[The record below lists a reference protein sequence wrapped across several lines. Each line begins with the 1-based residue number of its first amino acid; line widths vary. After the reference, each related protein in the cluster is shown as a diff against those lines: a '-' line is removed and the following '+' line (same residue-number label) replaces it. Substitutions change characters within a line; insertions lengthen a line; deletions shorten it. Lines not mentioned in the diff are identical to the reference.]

1 MIYFFVNIF
10 KINSYSYIFFC
21 LTCRDGDVPHP
32 AIGNS
37 RWMPVGRRNLQHE
50 IMLEAVENQS
60 PDVVIVDE
68 ISNQDEVHAA
78 QTIAQRGIMLIATV
92 HGNTLA
98 ELIRDRERG
107 ALVGGCSTVT
117 LSGKEADRR
126 SDKSKQVLKR
136 SKEPVF
142 QAALELHSR
151 SSWIFHDN
159 IKDSV
164 DSYLEKEP
172 LSVVR
177 LCPGKALQ
185 CSALPE
191 EGRFE
196 YCDECNEQSICM
208 NHQLGTSSSNPF
220 GKENNNN
227 SVQNNSNM
235 PFAATKSRNRNR
247 RRRKGNGNSQQYT
260 M

>member
-1 MIYFFVNIF
+1 M
-10 KINSYSYIFFC
+10 
-21 LTCRDGDVPHP
+21 PHP

-98 ELIRDRERG
+98 ELIRDRERS

-117 LSGKEADRR
+117 LSGREADRR

-136 SKEPVF
+136 NREPVF

-151 SSWIFHDN
+151 ESWIFHEN

-172 LSVVR
+172 LPVVR
-177 LCPGKALQ
+177 LCPGKALK
-185 CSALPE
+185 CTGIPE
-191 EGRFE
+191 EGKFE
-196 YCDECNEQSICM
+196 YCNECNEQSICKY
-208 NHQLGTSSSNPF
+208 HKLGASSSNPF
-220 GKENNNN
+220 GKENNNDY
-227 SVQNNSNM
+227 SQNKNSNM
-235 PFAATKSRNRNR
+235 PFSTTKSRNRNR
-247 RRRKGNGNSQQYT
+247 RLGKA